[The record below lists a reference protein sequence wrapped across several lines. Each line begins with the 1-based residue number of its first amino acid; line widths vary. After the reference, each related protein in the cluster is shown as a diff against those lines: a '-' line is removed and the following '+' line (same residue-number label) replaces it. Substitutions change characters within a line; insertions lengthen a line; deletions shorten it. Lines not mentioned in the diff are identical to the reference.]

1 MHPSRKFI
9 ALCALLTL
17 AATAQAAAPGGGGT
31 TPTPA
36 NEVPEPGVLALVGVG
51 LAALVLTRRKR

>member
-1 MHPSRKFI
+1 MHHCRQLI

-17 AATAQAAAPGGGGT
+17 AASAQALGT
-31 TPTPA
+31 TPPSNPA

-51 LAALVLTRRKR
+51 LVALVLTRRKR